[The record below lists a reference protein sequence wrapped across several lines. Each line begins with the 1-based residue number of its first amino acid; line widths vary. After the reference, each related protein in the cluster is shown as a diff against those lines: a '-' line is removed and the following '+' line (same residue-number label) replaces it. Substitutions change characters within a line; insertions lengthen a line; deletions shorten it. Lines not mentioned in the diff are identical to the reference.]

1 MYIHIYTYKHGI
13 KIEVGLFGK
22 RKEKSEKEE
31 TAGTRDG
38 HGGEHSQKC
47 LIHLKKKVIMK
58 LISLEERIYI

>member
-13 KIEVGLFGK
+13 KIEVELFGK

-31 TAGTRDG
+31 TAERRGG
-38 HGGEHSQKC
+38 HGGEHGQKC
-47 LIHLKKKVIMK
+47 LIHLKKVIMK